1 MRTIELWAGY
11 TSRGKKDERPT
22 VVAAQRMLAYAGFA
36 DQRSVDG
43 ACASDGWF
51 GPGTNAATLS
61 FQSANG
67 LVADGVIGNKTWKKL
82 EGL

>member
-11 TSRGKKDERPT
+11 ESKGKKDERPT
-22 VVAAQRMLAYAGFA
+22 VVAAQRMLAYDGFA

-51 GPGTNAATLS
+51 GPGTDAATKD
-61 FQSANG
+61 FQTFHG
-67 LVADGVIGNKTWKKL
+67 LAPDGVIGPNTWKKL